1 MTDDERHELEE
12 RVRLSG
18 LQKQDYLIK
27 SVLQKRI
34 VVVGNRLM
42 FRKMDELLSEIKNE
56 LSATQCTNGLNE
68 GHLTSLRTTI
78 ELLESFESVESAYLA
93 SK

>member
-18 LQKQDYLIK
+18 LQKQDYLIN
-27 SVLQKRI
+27 SALQKRI

-56 LSATQCTNGLNE
+56 LSSAHCASSLNE
-68 GHLTSLRTTI
+68 GHLASLRTTI
-78 ELLESFESVESAYLA
+78 ELLESFESVESAYLV

>member
-1 MTDDERHELEE
+1 MTDAERHELEE
-12 RVRLSG
+12 RIRLSG

-27 SVLQKRI
+27 SVLQRRI

-42 FRKMDELLSEIKNE
+42 FRKMDELLSEIKKV

-68 GHLTSLRTTI
+68 GHLASLRTTI